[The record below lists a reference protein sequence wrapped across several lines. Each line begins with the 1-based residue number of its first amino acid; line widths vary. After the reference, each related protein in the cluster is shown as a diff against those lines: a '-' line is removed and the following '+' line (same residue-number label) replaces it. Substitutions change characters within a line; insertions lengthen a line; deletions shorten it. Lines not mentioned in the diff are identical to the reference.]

1 VQVGTI
7 TAPTVEA
14 IVRRRE
20 FIAFLGG
27 VTAVWPLA
35 ARAQQPAMPVIG
47 VLSGRSFD
55 DSKEF
60 VAAFGQGLSKAG
72 FVEHRNVAIEYRWAE
87 NDVDRLP
94 ALAAELVRRQ
104 VAVILAVGGV
114 QPAQS
119 AKAATSNI
127 PVVFII
133 GGDPVKL
140 GLVASLN
147 RPGGNVTGVTILS
160 GTLTAKRLE
169 LLRELR
175 PQASVACLV
184 NPSSPEAET
193 QLADLREAE
202 RTTGKDLR
210 LLNVSND
217 NDLDA
222 AFATLVREQIG
233 GFLVAND
240 AFFVGRR
247 EQIVALAAR
256 HAIPAMYFL
265 REFAAV
271 GGLMSYGNSLADA
284 YHRVGIS
291 TGRILRGVN
300 PADLPV
306 EQAAKIE
313 LVLNLKTAKALGLTI
328 PLTLLA
334 LADEVIE

>member
-1 VQVGTI
+1 MQFDQLK
-7 TAPTVEA
+7 
-14 IVRRRE
+14 RRE
-20 FIAFLGG
+20 LITLLGG
-27 VTAVWPLA
+27 AAAAWPLA
-35 ARAQQPAMPVIG
+35 ARAQQAAMPMIG
-47 VLSGRSFD
+47 VLSGRSLD

-60 VAAFGQGLSKAG
+60 VAAFGQGLNEAG
-72 FVEHRNVAIEYRWAE
+72 LFEHRNVAIEYRWAE
-87 NDVDRLP
+87 NHVDRLP
-94 ALAAELVRRQ
+94 ALAAELVQRQ

-114 QPAQS
+114 PPTQA
-119 AKAATSNI
+119 AKAATSTI
-127 PVVFII
+127 PIVFII

-160 GTLTAKRLE
+160 GALTAKRLE

-193 QLADLREAE
+193 QLTDIREAV
-202 RTTGKDLR
+202 RTTGRDLR

-217 NDLDA
+217 HDLDT

-233 GFLVAND
+233 GLLLAND

-256 HAIPAMYFL
+256 HAIAAIYFL
-265 REFAAV
+265 REFAAA

-291 TGRILRGVN
+291 TGRILRGVK

-313 LVLNLKTAKALGLTI
+313 LVLNQKTAKGLGLSFPI
-328 PLTLLA
+328 TLLA
-334 LADEVIE
+334 RADEVIE

>member
-1 VQVGTI
+1 M
-7 TAPTVEA
+7 
-14 IVRRRE
+14 RRRE
-20 FIAFLGG
+20 FIALIGG
-27 VTAVWPLA
+27 AAAWPLA
-35 ARAQQPAMPVIG
+35 ARAQQPPMPVIG

-60 VAAFGQGLSKAG
+60 VAAFGQGLNKAG
-72 FVEHRNVAIEYRWAE
+72 LFEHRNVVIEYRWAD
-87 NDVDRLP
+87 NHVDRLP
-94 ALAAELVRRQ
+94 TLAVELVRRQ

-114 QPAQS
+114 PPAQS

-147 RPGGNVTGVTILS
+147 QPGGNVTGVTILS
-160 GTLTAKRLE
+160 GALTAKRLE

-184 NPSSPEAET
+184 NPSSPEAKT
-193 QLADLREAE
+193 QLADIREAAG
-202 RTTGKDLR
+202 RTGKDLR

-217 NDLDA
+217 NDLHA

-233 GFLVAND
+233 AFLVAND
-240 AFFVGRR
+240 SFFVSRR
-247 EQIVALAAR
+247 EQIVALADH

-265 REFAAV
+265 REFAAI

-284 YHRVGIS
+284 YHRVGIF
-291 TGRILRGVN
+291 TGRILRGVK
-300 PADLPV
+300 PAEPQDRQSARPNFPAY
-306 EQAAKIE
+306 AARACRRGDRVRLGFYHG
-313 LVLNLKTAKALGLTI
+313 LVAA
-328 PLTLLA
+328 A
-334 LADEVIE
+334 HSRS